1 MNYNFSE
8 ADIERRVL
16 DFMHENGINPDM
28 ESWKPLAAD
37 GKIHRFRLEGDK
49 HYEKTGAYCIYSEGW
64 PAGWVS
70 DWRQGILVNWCYKR
84 EHLDNEGKR
93 YFTDEQFKL
102 SKEQLDKARER
113 LLKKAKEEQ
122 EQAIRD
128 ARKLW
133 DKCHDTSEKYNCT
146 YLKTHKIMGVGIRF
160 QKNLNASLYGEEFGD
175 KEGELVIPLRNI
187 DGEIQSL
194 QFISCSDGRKKFFTG
209 APVKGAF
216 FSIGLDE
223 KFLKAHPDAPILLGE
238 GYATMVSVY
247 EATHMPSV
255 AAMNAG
261 NLKAVAQELKAKYP
275 DRKIIITADN
285 DWETAQKG
293 KSNVGLHKA
302 RVARDELGLTAVVFP
317 VFQEGDSGFSD
328 WNDYAFLYG
337 ADVMAKVLLKQ
348 IRYEC
353 LPQRMKDLQKKV
365 RTINASDLR
374 YKKFD
379 AVNWAI
385 DGFIPAGLSILAG
398 GPKVGKSLLALHL
411 CLSVAIGGCALGKID
426 VEQGDALYLAL
437 EDTERRIQERLKG
450 SQLPENCDLSRL
462 DIVTAIPRQ
471 DEGGL
476 DYIKLWL
483 SEHPEAKL
491 VVIDTLQKFRKQ
503 SKGKL
508 NVYAEDYDALS
519 ELKKVADEFNVAFVV
534 IHHLK
539 KMSAKEEM
547 TGDWINQL
555 SGSAGITGCADTI
568 ISLRRDRCSTH
579 GTLRITGRDVEEK
592 DYSMKLDGFGWFL
605 EGESGQELELQIPAW
620 KSKILDYLKEHLK
633 ITPTLL
639 SDFACITIEAAKKQL
654 QRLCVGNVLKRIEHG
669 VYCLA

>member
-1 MNYNFSE
+1 MYQFNE

-16 DFMHENGINPDM
+16 DFMRENGIHPDIK
-28 ESWKPLAAD
+28 SISPIVAD
-37 GKIHRFRLEGDK
+37 GKIHRFTLEEDK
-49 HYEKTGAYCIYSEGW
+49 SYEKTGAYCIYSDSW
-64 PAGWVS
+64 PAGWVA
-70 DWRQGILVNWCYKR
+70 DWRQGILINWCYKR
-84 EHLDNEGKR
+84 EHLDDEGKKF
-93 YFTDEQFKL
+93 FTDEQFKL

-113 LLKKAKEEQ
+113 LMQEARERQDKATLE
-122 EQAIRD
+122 

-133 DKCHDTSEKYNCT
+133 MELKHDADPDLRFS
-146 YLKTHKIMGVGIRF
+146 YLDTHNIRPVGARF
-160 QKNLNASLYGEEFGD
+160 KQNYHGALYGEEG
-175 KEGELVIPLRNI
+175 GELVIPLRNI
-187 DGEIQSL
+187 NGEIQTL
-194 QFISCSDGRKKFFTG
+194 QFISPDGRKKFFPG
-209 APVKGAF
+209 ASTVGAF
-216 FSIGLDE
+216 FAIDLDD
-223 KFLKAHPDAPILLGE
+223 KFLKAHPNAPILLGE
-238 GYATMVSVY
+238 GYATMLTVSA
-247 EATHMPSV
+247 ATHMPCV

-261 NLKAVAQELKAKYP
+261 NLKSTAQELKKKFP

-302 RVARDELGLTAVVFP
+302 RVARDDLGLTAVVFP
-317 VFQEGDSGFSD
+317 PFEQNESGSD
-328 WNDYAFLYG
+328 WNDYEALYG
-337 ADVMAKVLLKQ
+337 MENTSKLLMKM
-348 IRYEC
+348 IRFEC
-353 LPQRMKDLQKKV
+353 LPQHLKDITKKV
-365 RTINASDLR
+365 RSINAGDLR

-379 AVNWAI
+379 AINWAV
-385 DGFIPAGLSILAG
+385 DGLIPAGLSILAG
-398 GPKVGKSLLALHL
+398 GPKVGKSILALHL
-411 CLSVAIGGCALGKID
+411 GCAIAIGGCALGKID
-426 VEQGDALYLAL
+426 VEKGDVLYLAL

-450 SQLPENCDLSRL
+450 SDLPEHCDLSRL

-491 VVIDTLQKFRKQ
+491 VIVDTLQKFRKQ

-508 NVYAEDYDALS
+508 NVYAEDYDALA

-539 KMSAKEEM
+539 KMSAKEELA
-547 TGDWINQL
+547 GDWINQL

-568 ISLRRDRCSTH
+568 IALKRERVSTH

-605 EGESGQELELQIPAW
+605 EGEVGQEIQIPAW

-633 ITPTLL
+633 ITPMQL
-639 SDFACITIEAAKKQL
+639 SDLASITIEAAKKQL
-654 QRLCVGNVLKRIEHG
+654 QRLCNDLVLKRIEHG
-669 VYCLA
+669 VYCLV